1 MDLNEKVNQSI
12 KLLKVV
18 ASTTD
23 EPIELSYSG
32 GKDSDVILRLAQMA
46 GINYRVIYKNTT
58 IDPPGTIKHCRD
70 AGAEIIYPKLTFFD
84 IIEKRGL
91 PNRFARFCCSILK
104 EYKILDNAIQGIRR
118 CESAKRAQR
127 YTEPVICRNYSKKEH
142 ANIVLPILSWTNE
155 DVKEFIKCEKIQC
168 HPLYY
173 KNGKFDVTKRLGC
186 LGCPLQTNQVSDFI
200 EYPRL
205 LKLWIKAAEKWFNK
219 EREKELAT
227 KSKFNNIYDLF
238 VFYLFFE
245 NYSEFQAKY
254 YNTLFKQPS
263 CKQLLEDYFKI
274 DLS

>member
-1 MDLNEKVNQSI
+1 MDLNEKVNQLI

-84 IIEKRGL
+84 IIEKGGL